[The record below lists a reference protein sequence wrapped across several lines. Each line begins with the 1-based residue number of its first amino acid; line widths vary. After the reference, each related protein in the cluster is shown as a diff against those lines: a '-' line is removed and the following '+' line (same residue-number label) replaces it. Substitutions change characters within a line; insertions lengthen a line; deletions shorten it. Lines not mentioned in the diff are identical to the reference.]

1 VKRRAFIAL
10 LSGAAAA
17 LPFAARAQTR
27 VRRVG
32 VMHATAESDS
42 ESQARLAVFQDA
54 LRQLG
59 WTVGGNVEID
69 NRWAAGSAERLR
81 ANAAELVVSKPDV
94 IVAGGTTQ
102 LAAVKRETSTIPIVV
117 TQVIDPVGAGF
128 VASLARPGG
137 NITGFAQHEY
147 GLAVKWLEVM
157 KQIAPHVIR
166 VALVRDSF
174 SGAAAGLLREMEP
187 AARSLGVQL
196 EPMAVS
202 DTAEAERAVAA
213 FAREPN
219 GGLIVV
225 GSPFTVAHRSVLIG
239 LAARHRLPAVYPFSY
254 MARDGGLASY
264 GIDTRDLWRRSASYV
279 DRILKGEKPGELPV
293 QQATKFELVINLK
306 TAKALGL
313 DPPMALLARTDEV
326 IE

>member
-1 VKRRAFIAL
+1 MKRRQFITL
-10 LSGAAAA
+10 LGGAAVLSPLAV
-17 LPFAARAQTR
+17 RAQDR
-27 VRRVG
+27 ARRIGILHVP
-32 VMHATAESDS
+32 AEGDP
-42 ESQARLAVFQDA
+42 ESQARLAVFRDG
-54 LRQLG
+54 LRQFG

-69 NRWAAGSAERLR
+69 NRWASGSSERLR
-81 ANAAELVVSKPDV
+81 ANAAELVASKPDV

-102 LAAVKRETSTIPIVV
+102 LTAVKRETSTIPIVV
-117 TQVIDPVGAGF
+117 TQVIDPVGGGF

-147 GLAVKWLEVM
+147 GLAAKWLELM

-219 GGLIVV
+219 SGLIVV
-225 GSPFTVAHRSVLIG
+225 GSPFTVAHRSVLIR
-239 LAARHRLPAVYPFSY
+239 LAARHRLPAVYAFSY

-279 DRILKGEKPGELPV
+279 DRILKGEKPGDLPV

-313 DPPMALLARTDEV
+313 DPPMSLLARTDEV